1 MMMLMMRMI
10 IRRIY
15 SYTAAGAAPDA
26 GALQNILFERGRIN
40 KSTTAPN
47 LFIGVRNRYPSWC
60 FWVGRGRRIFSPAL
74 AITLG
79 SQFLHLGLCWI
90 VLAGPSHGIPCVPV
104 GSSGF
109 SYVLASVLTLIRNHN
124 LNGSNCVYITW
135 RTR

>member
-1 MMMLMMRMI
+1 MRLNNGARQRKM
-10 IRRIY
+10 R
-15 SYTAAGAAPDA
+15 TA
-26 GALQNILFERGRIN
+26 NIEFGSVIVSRSVVHSS
-40 KSTTAPN
+40 K
-47 LFIGVRNRYPSWC
+47 
-60 FWVGRGRRIFSPAL
+60 AL

-109 SYVLASVLTLIRNHN
+109 SYVLASVVTVIRNHN
-124 LNGSNCVYITW
+124 LNGSNYVYTTW

>member
-1 MMMLMMRMI
+1 MCFDNHD
-10 IRRIY
+10 Y
-15 SYTAAGAAPDA
+15 DDDTHVDTDDDADDENDHKKNSYTAAGAAPDA
-26 GALQNILFERGRIN
+26 GALQNILFERGRLN
-40 KSTTAPN
+40 KNTTAPN

-90 VLAGPSHGIPCVPV
+90 VLAGPSHGIPCVLV

-109 SYVLASVLTLIRNHN
+109 SYVYTCICSHTN
-124 LNGSNCVYITW
+124 
-135 RTR
+135 

>member
-1 MMMLMMRMI
+1 MFLGG
-10 IRRIY
+10 
-15 SYTAAGAAPDA
+15 AGEA
-26 GALQNILFERGRIN
+26 
-40 KSTTAPN
+40 
-47 LFIGVRNRYPSWC
+47 
-60 FWVGRGRRIFSPAL
+60 IFSPAL